1 MLEPDKLKINVRIDM
16 RHLLGHEI
24 HVYFIFE
31 VFVEL
36 DNVRVVLLMQRKD
49 ADENKCIKFRNYY
62 CEKDG
67 DKNLWGRNKTKPSRS
82 IHAPVPRCIM
92 RYLRV
97 IARF

>member
-1 MLEPDKLKINVRIDM
+1 MI

-24 HVYFIFE
+24 HVCLIFE

-36 DNVRVVLLMQRKD
+36 DNVRVVLLETKD

-67 DKNLWGRNKTKPSRS
+67 DKNRWGRNKT
-82 IHAPVPRCIM
+82 
-92 RYLRV
+92 
-97 IARF
+97 

>member
-24 HVYFIFE
+24 HVCLIFE

-36 DNVRVVLLMQRKD
+36 DNVRVVLLETKD

-62 CEKDG
+62 CEKDS
-67 DKNLWGRNKTKPSRS
+67 DKIDGEGTRHKQVAVTKQLC
-82 IHAPVPRCIM
+82 HA
-92 RYLRV
+92 
-97 IARF
+97 A